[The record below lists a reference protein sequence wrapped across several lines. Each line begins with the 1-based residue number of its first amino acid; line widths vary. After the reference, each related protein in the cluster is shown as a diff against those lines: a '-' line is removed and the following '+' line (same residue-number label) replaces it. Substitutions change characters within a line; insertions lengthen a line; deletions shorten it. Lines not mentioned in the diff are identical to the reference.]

1 MIDPFQQSTC
11 SLNTLIAINR
21 TVFKRFKAPLHVLS
35 MERETS
41 RKLSGGRET
50 EWLLVGWETSLIV
63 NFLSTNHV
71 TNNLL
76 AILVMLSV
84 L

>member
-1 MIDPFQQSTC
+1 MF
-11 SLNTLIAINR
+11 SLWR
-21 TVFKRFKAPLHVLS
+21 
-35 MERETS
+35 ERS